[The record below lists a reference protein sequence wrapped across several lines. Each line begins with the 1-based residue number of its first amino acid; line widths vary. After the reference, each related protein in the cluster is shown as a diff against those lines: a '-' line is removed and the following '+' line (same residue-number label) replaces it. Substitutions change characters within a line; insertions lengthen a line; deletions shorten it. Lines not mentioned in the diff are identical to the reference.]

1 MTAAPSPHGGLP
13 SIHQDKK
20 AAAQQWNALDS
31 DIRMKGGEE
40 DDEMGKLEDMK
51 SSSRELAIESDEGK
65 E

>member
-1 MTAAPSPHGGLP
+1 
-13 SIHQDKK
+13 
-20 AAAQQWNALDS
+20 
-31 DIRMKGGEE
+31 MKGGEE